1 MELQSFNHWTTRKS
15 PKPSSPSTLSCH
27 PSFQFKSRGNKISLD
42 YDYPWF
48 PMKQGSKSLKEL
60 ILDDLIHCIIEGH
73 PALKVYS
80 VVKD

>member
-1 MELQSFNHWTTRKS
+1 
-15 PKPSSPSTLSCH
+15 
-27 PSFQFKSRGNKISLD
+27 
-42 YDYPWF
+42 
-48 PMKQGSKSLKEL
+48 MKQGSKSLKEL